1 MLLKIKLENAQ
12 NGPIVLPIDYNHIV
26 QGCIYESI
34 DQDLSKFLHD
44 EGYKHHARSFKMFTF
59 SRLLGEYRLDKKN
72 GKIHFNGPVE
82 LWIASPVEGFF
93 NALSQ
98 TFLIGK
104 TIRLGTNNLRLTSL
118 EGGAVNLT
126 TDSPIVET
134 LSPIVVYSTFLRP
147 DNRKYTCY
155 FQPGD
160 TDYNR
165 LITENLQKKYQSFY
179 QQAPPEG
186 LITVKP
192 LSNCRQVTVT
202 YKNIIIKG
210 YTGKLKLS
218 GPSDLIKIGLEGG
231 YGSKNAQGFGLIRV
245 LER

>member
-1 MLLKIKLENAQ
+1 MLLKIRLENTH
-12 NGPIVLPIDYNHIV
+12 NGPIMLPIDYNHIV

-34 DQDLSKFLHD
+34 DQGLSKFLHD
-44 EGYKHHARSFKMFTF
+44 EGYKHHARSFKMFSF
-59 SRLLGEYRLDKKN
+59 SRLLGEYQLDKKN
-72 GKIHFNGPVE
+72 GKIFFNGPVD

-104 TIRLGTNNLRLTSL
+104 TIRLGSNNLMLTSL
-118 EGGAVNLT
+118 EGGAVDLN
-126 TDSPIVET
+126 TDNPIVET

-147 DNRKYTCY
+147 DSRKYTCY

-179 QQAPPEG
+179 QQIPPEG
-186 LITVKP
+186 LITVKA
-192 LSNCRQVTVT
+192 LTTCKQVTVT

-218 GPSDLIKIGLEGG
+218 GPKELVRFGLEASL
-231 YGSKNAQGFGLIRV
+231 GSKNAQGFGLVRV
-245 LER
+245 VKR